1 MRFGFQPPVAT
12 WVVTGPGLPD
22 LKIRARSFDEAL
34 AKARLRDP
42 GYVAGWVD
50 DED

>member
-1 MRFGFQPPVAT
+1 MRNDFQPSVAT

-22 LKIRARSFDEAL
+22 LKIRARTSVEAIKK
-34 AKARLRDP
+34 AKLQDP
-42 GYVAGWVD
+42 GYTACWVD